1 MNQKRIAVITGA
13 NTGMGKATARA
24 LAENG
29 DRVVMVCRSRERGEA
44 ALQEVKSQSGNPDV
58 ELMICDLS
66 SLDSVNE
73 FCRDFRMKYKQLHVL
88 INNAGVIVPDYR
100 TTSEGYELQFGV
112 NHLAH
117 FLLTDRLLDLL
128 KEGAPAR
135 IINVASV
142 AHKSGK
148 IYFDDVNLK
157 QNYGAWRAYAQSKL
171 ANVLF
176 TYRLAEMLEGSGVT
190 VNCLHPGTVA
200 TNIVV
205 KQNSPIGK
213 LIARIMGWLI
223 MPPEKGAETAVYLA
237 SSGEVEGI
245 TGKYFY
251 RKKPVPSSRLSY
263 DKETAGKLWDL
274 SVKMTSY

>member
-176 TYRLAEMLEGSGVT
+176 TFRLAEMLEGSGVT

-274 SVKMTSY
+274 SVKMTSC